1 MKNVKMVILMVLGL
15 IALGMAQ
22 AQDVNAAVFV
32 VGDNNVIQLGTFIE
46 TTPGDVPVSIYYHQ
60 TDKKFY
66 YTWYS
71 PSKGYHILKAYDS
84 YTYYLNEYTGTY
96 YQYGYEAKKSDY

>member
-1 MKNVKMVILMVLGL
+1 VILMVLGL
-15 IALGMAQ
+15 IALGMSF

-46 TTPGDVPVSIYYHQ
+46 TTPGDVPISIYYHQ
-60 TDKKFY
+60 GEQKFY

-71 PSKGYHILKAYDS
+71 PSKGYHILKAYDTYS
-84 YTYYLNEYTGTY
+84 YYLNEYTGTY